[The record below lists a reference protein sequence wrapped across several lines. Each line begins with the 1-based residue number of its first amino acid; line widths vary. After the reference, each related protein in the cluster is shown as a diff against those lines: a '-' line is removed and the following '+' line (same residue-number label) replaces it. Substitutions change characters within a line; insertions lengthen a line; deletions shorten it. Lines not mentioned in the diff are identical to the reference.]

1 MWALPPCI
9 LCHVSFGLHA
19 GLLGVSGGMLL
30 VPLLLEFGMVPQVAS
45 ATSLLI
51 VLFSTS
57 SAAVSFGVA
66 GELDVQFALLF
77 GSLCLGASVIGMLF
91 IGRYVARTG
100 RVGTLYYAP
109 VLAVPGNL
117 CQHSTVLPCTQASLL
132 VFLLAILIMAA
143 TVLEIAFAG
152 RSAVADLMHHRH
164 VGFHSLCI
172 RKA

>member
-1 MWALPPCI
+1 
-9 LCHVSFGLHA
+9 
-19 GLLGVSGGMLL
+19 MLL
-30 VPLLLEFGMVPQVAS
+30 VPLLLEYDFLPQVAS

-57 SAAVSFGVA
+57 SAAISFGIA
-66 GELDVQFALLF
+66 GELDMQGAALF
-77 GSLCLGASVIGMLF
+77 GFSSFGASIIGMLF

-152 RSAVADLMHHRH
+152 RSAITDLMHSRH
-164 VGFHSLCI
+164 VGFHSLCA
-172 RKA
+172 RRT